1 MGRAA
6 IAVMRHTMARWAALL
21 LVLLAGLADAAIA
34 EPGGRVA
41 LVIGNGAYQNAPPLP
56 NPANDAR
63 AVAAALRGLDFQVI
77 EAVDLDHPDGRDL
90 ITTEPPS
97 YALHRWDGRTLVS
110 HYEDVSGWH
119 ALAHYTDKLQP
130 MIHEMFGERE

>member
-1 MGRAA
+1 M
-6 IAVMRHTMARWAALL
+6 
-21 LVLLAGLADAAIA
+21 D
-34 EPGGRVA
+34 
-41 LVIGNGAYQNAPPLP
+41 
-56 NPANDAR
+56 
-63 AVAAALRGLDFQVI
+63 LRPENLDQ
-77 EAVDLDHPDGRDL
+77 PDGRVL

-97 YALHRWDGRTLVS
+97 YAIHRWDGRNLVS